1 MRLETP
7 IAVLTLVGLS
17 LAINGYIGLSAST
30 NALDPNQPNVKTAGD
45 SKSKKQRSISQ
56 IQQRLKAQN
65 QTREPAV
72 ATLRELGRFLQSELI
87 DQKTGHTIESV
98 EASAKQLGLRTTKTL
113 DQNEHTG
120 SILFLTGTGSS
131 DEVALLTSQFEGSLD
146 NLALTHLS
154 VIIKPDVDTS
164 VVKSIVEEKIG
175 RSADEI
181 HKAGAI
187 NIWELNNGY
196 VFWTQKLD
204 RDQIQNDPH
213 LTQAG
218 VLPGSMRVGRD
229 FEIH

>member
-1 MRLETP
+1 
-7 IAVLTLVGLS
+7 
-17 LAINGYIGLSAST
+17 
-30 NALDPNQPNVKTAGD
+30 
-45 SKSKKQRSISQ
+45 
-56 IQQRLKAQN
+56 
-65 QTREPAV
+65 
-72 ATLRELGRFLQSELI
+72 
-87 DQKTGHTIESV
+87 